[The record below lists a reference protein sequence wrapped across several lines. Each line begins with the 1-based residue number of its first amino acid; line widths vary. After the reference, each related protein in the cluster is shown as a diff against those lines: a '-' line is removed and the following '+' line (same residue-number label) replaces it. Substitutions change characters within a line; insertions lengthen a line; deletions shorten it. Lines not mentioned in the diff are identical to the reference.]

1 MVKGY
6 QANKARQEEVALL
19 GKQLAK
25 RAGFSCE
32 WCGAKDDLRPWDA
45 APTREVEQE
54 NLALLC
60 GRCRFL
66 AEGGKGDEQELYALR
81 NALWSDVP
89 AIAGGAAAVLARHRV
104 AWAREAIEESLLPD
118 ELKQQLVRGL

>member
-1 MVKGY
+1 MGKGY
-6 QANKARQEEVALL
+6 QANKERQEEVALL

-25 RAGFSCE
+25 RAGFCCE
-32 WCGAKDDLRPWDA
+32 WCGTKDDLRPWDA
-45 APTREVEQE
+45 APTREVAAS

-66 AEGGKGDEQELYALR
+66 AAGGKGDEQELYALR

-118 ELKQQLVRGL
+118 EIKQQLLRGL

>member
-1 MVKGY
+1 MAKGH
-6 QANKARQEEVALL
+6 QANQDRLNEISLL

-25 RAGFSCE
+25 RAGFACE
-32 WCGAKDDLRPWDA
+32 WCESKDDLRPWDYA
-45 APTREVEQE
+45 AKTEVDEA

-60 GRCRFL
+60 SRCRFL
-66 AEGGKGDEQELYALR
+66 ADGGKGDEQELYSLR

-104 AWAREAIEESLLPD
+104 SWAREAIEESLLPD
-118 ELKQQLVRGL
+118 DLKQQLVQGL